1 MRTKYT
7 FQRHAL
13 FIFVFLIGFLSL
25 TAQEQPQQVSD
36 ADALAKQLQNPVAN
50 LISVPFQFNY
60 DFGFDPYNGSRML
73 LNIQPVVP
81 LSVTEDW
88 NLIARVILPV
98 IWQNDVVNQD
108 SQFGLGDAVISAF
121 FSPKE
126 PTAGGLIWGV
136 GPVLL
141 VPTATKTL
149 LGGEK
154 FGIGP
159 TAVALQQ
166 AGSVTFGALVNH
178 IWSVAG
184 ADDRSDVNVT
194 FVQPFIAK
202 NFSGGYALAV
212 NTEISQDWDNDLTNG
227 TLNIMGSKV
236 VTLGSQMAQVFV
248 GPRIPYGNANRAD
261 FGVRFGITL
270 LFPK

>member
-1 MRTKYT
+1 MKTVLKIILN
-7 FQRHAL
+7 AL
-13 FIFVFLIGFLSL
+13 MIFTLILFVMP
-25 TAQEQPQQVSD
+25 TQAQDTPKAND

-60 DFGFDPYNGSRML
+60 DWGFDPRNGSRML
-73 LNIQPVVP
+73 LNVQPVVP
-81 LSVTEDW
+81 MSLNEDW

-98 IWQNDVVNQD
+98 IWQSDVVNND
-108 SQFGLGDAVISAF
+108 SQFGIGDAVVSAF

-126 PTAGGLIWGV
+126 PTTGGLIWGV

-141 VPTATKTL
+141 IPTASQNL

-154 FGIGP
+154 FGVGP

-166 AGSVTFGALVNH
+166 AGSITFGALVNH

-184 ADDRSDVNVT
+184 DNDRADVNVS
-194 FVQPFIAK
+194 FLQPFVAK
-202 NFSGGYALAV
+202 NFPGGYALGV

-227 TLNIMGSKV
+227 TLNIIGSKV
-236 VTLGSQMAQVFV
+236 VTIGSQMAQVFL
-248 GPRIPYGNANRAD
+248 GPRFPYGNANRSD
-261 FGVRFGITL
+261 FGVRFGLTL

>member
-1 MRTKYT
+1 MKSTSTLYRYGLL
-7 FQRHAL
+7 L
-13 FIFVFLIGFLSL
+13 FCLFLTSISL
-25 TAQEQPQQVSD
+25 LAQEEQQISE
-36 ADALAKQLQNPVAN
+36 ADLLAKELQNPVAS

-60 DFGFDPYNGSRML
+60 DWGFDPYNGSRML

-81 LSVTEDW
+81 LSISEDW

-98 IWQNDVVNQD
+98 IWQNDVVNTN
-108 SQFGLGDAVISAF
+108 SQFGLGDAVLSTF
-121 FSPKE
+121 FSPKK
-126 PTAGGLIWGV
+126 PTAGGLTWGV

-141 VPTATKTL
+141 VPTATKAL

-159 TAVALQQ
+159 TVVALQQ
-166 AGSVTFGALVNH
+166 AGSLTIGALVNH
-178 IWSVAG
+178 TWSIAG
-184 ADDRSDVNVT
+184 DDNRSDVNAT

-202 NFSGGYALAV
+202 NFPGGYALSF
-212 NTEISQDWDNDLTNG
+212 NTELAQDWENDLTLG
-227 TLNIMGSKV
+227 TINLTGSKV
-236 VTLGSQMAQVFV
+236 VSLGSQMASVFI

-261 FGVRFGITL
+261 FGVRFGIAL